1 MCNRFQGM
9 RPPGVMAGASYSPW
23 SFQTKVHEGAEAIVS
38 KGEWLGK
45 SAMMKL
51 RKPKGYRHP
60 DLDTRLTKS
69 RMAVEVRALSLLQ
82 KRNFPSPQLLH
93 VDQQESMIIISEM
106 KGSPL
111 FDAMVNRNMKQ
122 GTLHRVGE
130 TIRRMHENGVSHGD
144 LTTHNIMVDND
155 GVVSLID
162 FGLAKIS
169 PELESLG
176 QDLQVLNEC
185 LTASHSDYP
194 EAMEEVVG
202 GYSSSNRSVPDVA
215 ESSEVT
221 RRFDEIRNR
230 VRYLG

>member
-1 MCNRFQGM
+1 M
-9 RPPGVMAGASYSPW
+9 MANGSMEQSTL
-23 SFQTKVHEGAEAIVS
+23 SRG
-38 KGEWLGK
+38 GE
-45 SAMMKL
+45 
-51 RKPKGYRHP
+51 
-60 DLDTRLTKS
+60 
-69 RMAVEVRALSLLQ
+69 
-82 KRNFPSPQLLH
+82 N
-93 VDQQESMIIISEM
+93 
-106 KGSPL
+106 
-111 FDAMVNRNMKQ
+111 
-122 GTLHRVGE
+122 
-130 TIRRMHENGVSHGD
+130 IRRMHENGVSHCD
-144 LTTHNIMVDND
+144 LTTHNIMVDDD

-194 EAMEEVVG
+194 GAMEKVVG
-202 GYSSSNRSVPDVA
+202 GYSSSSRSVPDVP